1 MQCLVESDSDQ
12 RGGPDSV
19 RGVDQET
26 PDDTSHTVSDKVGT
40 KCNKDLVCETSSIGL
55 IVYIS
60 A

>member
-55 IVYIS
+55 VV
-60 A
+60 